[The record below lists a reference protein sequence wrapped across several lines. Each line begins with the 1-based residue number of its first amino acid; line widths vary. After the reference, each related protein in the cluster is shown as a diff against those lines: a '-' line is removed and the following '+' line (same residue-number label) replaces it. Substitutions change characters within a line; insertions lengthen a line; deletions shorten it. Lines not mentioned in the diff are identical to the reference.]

1 MGARWGM
8 IATALFMVVL
18 LGSLFLSLTIVGCSM
33 PKWQV
38 FQKKIEAKDGQKPQI
53 MVEAERRAAKFLAFK
68 SRVVEANPAKQIA
81 EINAVAEPLSE
92 SLGEPKEV
100 VTVTE
105 DKDAVIADL
114 RAGVLSQQKQADKW
128 KEFALK
134 YAGKPIEDTGI
145 NLAGPAG
152 LLGLVLLI
160 AACIAFPPIGWAI
173 LRALPLLWGCF
184 RRMTAAVN
192 ELATSNPDAA
202 DQLKAKL
209 SVQMDK
215 AHKKL
220 VARWAAKPT

>member
-1 MGARWGM
+1 MGVRWGM

-38 FQKKIEAKDGQKPQI
+38 FQKKIEAKDGQKPKI

-68 SRVVEANPAKQIA
+68 SRVVEPNPAKQIA
-81 EINAVAEPLSE
+81 EINAVAEPLSA
-92 SLGEPKEV
+92 SLGEPQAP

-128 KEFALK
+128 KAFALK

-152 LLGLVLLI
+152 LLGLVAVV
-160 AACIAFPPIGWAI
+160 AACIAFPPIGYAM
-173 LRALPLLWGCF
+173 LRVIPLLWSFF
-184 RRMTAAVN
+184 RRTTSAVN

-202 DQLKAKL
+202 EKLKDKL
-209 SVQMDK
+209 SRRFDN